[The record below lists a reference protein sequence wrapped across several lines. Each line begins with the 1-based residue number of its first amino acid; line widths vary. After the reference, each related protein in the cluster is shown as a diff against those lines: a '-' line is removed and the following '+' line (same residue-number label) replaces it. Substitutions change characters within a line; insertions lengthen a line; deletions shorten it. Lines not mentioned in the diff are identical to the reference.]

1 MLRIVFFGT
10 PDFAVPTL
18 DALLASCHRVVGVVT
33 QPDRPRGR
41 GHRMSPPPVK
51 VVAERAGLP
60 VWQPVRLKDPAL
72 HDALRALT
80 PDLGVVAAYGRLIP
94 DALLDLPRL
103 GLINVHASLLPAY
116 RGASPIQSAIIAG
129 EGETGVTIMRVVTA
143 LDAGGTFARIVR
155 PIGPDER
162 SDEVEADLARLGA
175 RLLVDVVDGLET
187 GRAVET
193 PQDDARATYAPRLTK
208 AHGTI
213 DWSQPAIRVHDRVRG
228 VYPWPQASVW
238 LGAQRLALLR
248 TSVADGPTDAR
259 PGTIV
264 DARGDRLVVACGA
277 GTGLAVL
284 ELQPEGRR
292 AMTTREFLA
301 GHRIEEG
308 TVLGVA
314 PPA

>member
-10 PDFAVPTL
+10 PAFATPTL
-18 DALLASCHRVVGVVT
+18 EALLASRHQVVGVVT

-41 GHRMSPPPVK
+41 GQRVAPPPVK
-51 VVAERAGLP
+51 VLAERARLP

-72 HDALRALT
+72 HEALRALA

-94 DALLDLPRL
+94 DVLLDLPRL
-103 GLINVHASLLPAY
+103 GMINVHASLLPAY

-129 EGETGVTIMRVVTA
+129 ETETGVTIMRVVTA
-143 LDAGGTFARIVR
+143 LDAGGTFARVVR
-155 PIGPDER
+155 RIGPDER
-162 SDEVEADLARLGA
+162 SDDVEADLAALGA
-175 RLLVDVVDGLET
+175 RLLVEVVDDLET

-193 PQDDARATYAPRLTK
+193 PQDDTQATYAPRLTR
-208 AHGTI
+208 ADGTL
-213 DWSQPAIRVHDRVRG
+213 DWSQPASRIHDRVRG
-228 VYPWPQASVW
+228 LYPWPQASVW
-238 LGAQRLALLR
+238 LGTLRLALLR
-248 TSVADGPTDAR
+248 TSVNTDPADTT

-277 GTGLAVL
+277 RTALAVL

-301 GHRIEEG
+301 GHRVDAG
-308 TVLGVA
+308 TVLRSA